1 MRQFIKRTLVV
12 LIVILL
18 FCAVLAGS
26 HLLIDEKGYVLVSFG
41 QYTIESTL
49 VSLLFIAVITV
60 FVMWLTTKLAKTV
73 WRVIR
78 GVTARRTKKRQQREE
93 DAFTQSVWALINNQP
108 DSLGYTLQLSE
119 FPEKWRD
126 QQLAIQAKAAL
137 HIGQKVVA
145 REYLQQLS
153 ESAQSKVSELWLA
166 AEQDTQALTSLA
178 PQAQMKKAS
187 PTELNAYVSALL
199 QAKDWDTLQSTI
211 EQRHKQLQWSG
222 TQWSQFFAAYFE
234 AILRHSDKD
243 IHALYGAFPRALR
256 GQSHEAYVHACVRF
270 GHIEVV
276 RKELLKML
284 KKSQYQELATILQYA
299 GGGDIE
305 LRKAIQAQ
313 LKKQPDQTELLFCLA
328 SLANGEG
335 DHGLAAKIFDSL
347 SSAPWQALWQHQAE
361 IAFAKTGQFEKAY
374 LLVSNVQN

>member
-1 MRQFIKRTLVV
+1 MRHFIKRTV
-12 LIVILL
+12 LILAVILL

-49 VSLLFIAVITV
+49 VSLVFIVAIVLCVI
-60 FVMWLTTKLAKTV
+60 WLSSKVVKAI
-73 WRVIR
+73 WR
-78 GVTARRTKKRQQREE
+78 GVGGIATRRAKKRQQREE

-137 HIGQKVVA
+137 HVGKKVVA

-153 ESAQSKVSELWLA
+153 EPAQSKVSELWLA
-166 AEQDTQALTSLA
+166 AEQDSQALTSLA
-178 PQAQMKKAS
+178 PQAQMKKAT

-222 TQWSQFFAAYFE
+222 TQWSQFFTAYFE

-243 IHALYGAFPRALR
+243 IHVIYGALPRALR
-256 GQSHEAYVHACVRF
+256 GQSHTAYVHTCVRF
-270 GHIEVV
+270 GHIMVV

-284 KKSQYQELATILQYA
+284 KKSQFQELATILQFA
-299 GGGDIE
+299 NGGDIE

-313 LKKQPDQTELLFCLA
+313 LKKQPEQTELLFCLA
-328 SLANGEG
+328 SMANGEG

-361 IAFAKTGQFEKAY
+361 VAFAKTGQFEKAY
-374 LLVSNVQN
+374 LLLSNTHR